1 MGVNL
6 RENTTV
12 DALSS
17 TNIKITSPMAT
28 GVNNGSKINKENGEE
43 HYHHEEDK
51 VNRKVS
57 FINWYSDLPY
67 YWYMYSSLP
76 CYYWYMYSDLPYY
89 WYMHSSLPC
98 YYCYMHSSLPC
109 YYWYMYSSLPCYY
122 WYMYSSLSC

>member
-76 CYYWYMYSDLPYY
+76 CYYWYMYSDLP
-89 WYMHSSLPC
+89 
-98 YYCYMHSSLPC
+98 C
-109 YYWYMYSSLPCYY
+109 YYWYMYRGFPCYKATPTKVHTY
-122 WYMYSSLSC
+122 